1 MGKKTAPNISMLII
15 RRSPKLH
22 REKLAILLILVM
34 KIAAATTTLSKKRYG
49 KITTNNKTNC
59 MIFFYSYKGKIYTN
73 NDEVSAKTSSQSKQR
88 RLKINQ

>member
-34 KIAAATTTLSKKRYG
+34 KIAAATTTTLSKKDVERSPQII
-49 KITTNNKTNC
+49 KLI
-59 MIFFYSYKGKIYTN
+59 
-73 NDEVSAKTSSQSKQR
+73 A
-88 RLKINQ
+88 